1 MWVVGSIEIWQ
12 LMIHC
17 IPDRDLSVGGASL
30 RRQTLLFE
38 TLLFE
43 TLRERERERN
53 EHRAVK
59 SVVES
64 TSDWTL
70 AEPIPWS
77 IGCLTKINY
86 ALKVAFDLLSL
97 GLHGAVGH

>member
-38 TLLFE
+38 TLRE
-43 TLRERERERN
+43 RERERERERN